1 VDIFLI
7 AFLIRNANE
16 YNRRLNSLPVL
27 LTNPSTYF
35 EKPFKAADPA
45 AFFTAYFF
53 LFHQQQQGQAMLL
66 YLLNFLY
73 RLQRSFLEYAA

>member
-7 AFLIRNANE
+7 AFQIENANE
-16 YNRRLNSLPVL
+16 YNRGLNSLPVL

-45 AFFTAYFF
+45 ALF
-53 LFHQQQQGQAMLL
+53 LFISIKLQFPF
-66 YLLNFLY
+66 YLQDYLCVLCIEVSRQMF
-73 RLQRSFLEYAA
+73 R